1 MKWYHYI
8 FCFLGGAFVANFV
21 PHFVHGISGEMF
33 PTPFASPPGRG
44 LSPAIVNVLWALANL
59 AVGYLLLWRGRIAFS
74 DRAGLLVSFSGF
86 CALGPKIKIVVC
98 WGSPDK

>member
-33 PTPFASPPGRG
+33 PTPFANPPGRG

-59 AVGYLLLWRGRIAFS
+59 AVGYLLLWRGRFALANRIALLTAFVGFS
-74 DRAGLLVSFSGF
+74 AMAINLSIVFAGV
-86 CALGPKIKIVVC
+86 PR
-98 WGSPDK
+98 